1 MIEFFGRHLYLLFS
15 QMLTKQYKVICSA
28 WMSPNF
34 ALICFSRFYVIVY
47 YKNGLLDL
55 SGPRSVLL
63 YGSRSSKSGPRF
75 SFCDDV
81 NSISAKLRQVNWF
94 TFLCE
99 LINYKT
105 GSLSLQKI
113 QFCVELSCSCW
124 EQFNLYNQDHLMKKN
139 MFCWLL
145 NKSTQKFTIFYK
157 KTDEWYIESQRVTTN
172 DNEWYKEWQRMTT
185 SVTTS
190 DNE

>member
-1 MIEFFGRHLYLLFS
+1 MNE
-15 QMLTKQYKVICSA
+15 
-28 WMSPNF
+28 PNF
-34 ALICFSRFYVIVY
+34 CLNLFLTVYVIVY

-124 EQFNLYNQDHLMKKN
+124 EQFNFHNQDHLMKKN

-172 DNEWYKEWQRMTT
+172 DNEWYREWQRMTT